1 MTETPTR
8 QQFQAMQQHV
18 RHLYFVGIGG
28 SGMNGI
34 AQVLINLGYRV
45 SGSDLSEN
53 AATAHL
59 KAMGATIYRG
69 HRADQIEGCDAVVV
83 SSAISEENPEVVAA
97 REQRIPV
104 VPRA

>member
-53 AATAHL
+53 AATVQL
-59 KAMGATIYRG
+59 
-69 HRADQIEGCDAVVV
+69 RACLLYTSDAADDSVYV
-83 SSAISEENPEVVAA
+83 
-97 REQRIPV
+97 
-104 VPRA
+104 